1 MIFVLLGTPSSG
13 GPRCLRG
20 RLALV
25 LPVWLGST
33 VRPSSPVVAVRAS
46 LVVSVRGAAWPGT
59 LVGVP
64 LVTAS
69 SPLTAPSA

>member
-1 MIFVLLGTPSSG
+1 MILVLLGTPSSG

-20 RLALV
+20 RLALA
-25 LPVWLGST
+25 LPST
-33 VRPSSPVVAVRAS
+33 VMPSSPVVAVRAS

-64 LVTAS
+64 LVAS
-69 SPLTAPSA
+69 SPSTVPSAA